1 MPMADYMAYWKTNQV
16 RAATKEAAGGHMIDH
31 AASQQFGKVQPGDTV
46 WIVNIEKGT
55 HRFLLV
61 ARIEVGAVIGQ
72 REANRVLKARYGD
85 GYDVYRAAH
94 HLLAI
99 EGSEETAREIPL
111 DPIARQLRFV
121 APQSRD
127 RLKITDGQVDQ
138 QQVRAVRELTPDTIE
153 IFEGLWRTAS
163 GRDLRR
169 SGIDGEEHVPNRSYL
184 EGAAV
189 RVLVNR
195 YERDRS
201 ARDECVAHHGTAC
214 AVCGF
219 EFSREYEG
227 VGEGFIHVHHIVP
240 LATCGRRYRIDPI
253 NDLVPVCPN
262 CHAMLHQ
269 TDPPMAIKELR
280 RCLRSFR
287 QART

>member
-1 MPMADYMAYWKTNQV
+1 MADYMAYWKTDQV
-16 RAATKEAAGGHMIDH
+16 RAAIEEAADGHMVDH
-31 AASQQFGKVQPGDTV
+31 AASEQFGKVQPGDTV

-61 ARIEVGAVIGQ
+61 ARIEVRAVVGQ
-72 REANRVLKARYGD
+72 REAERALARHGD
-85 GYDVYRAAH
+85 LYQASY

-99 EGSEETAREIPL
+99 EGSEEPAREIPL
-111 DPIARQLRFV
+111 DRVARQLRFV
-121 APQSRD
+121 SPEPRD
-127 RLKITDGQVDQ
+127 RLTIADGQIDA
-138 QQVRAVRELTPDTIE
+138 QQVRALRELTPDTIE

-163 GRDLRR
+163 GRDPRR

-195 YERDRS
+195 YERDRG
-201 ARDECVAHHGTAC
+201 ARDECVARHGTAC

-227 VGEGFIHVHHIVP
+227 VGAGFIHVHHIVP
-240 LATCGRRYRIDPI
+240 LGTIGQRYRVDPI

-262 CHAMLHQ
+262 CHAMLHWGAN
-269 TDPPMAIKELR
+269 PPSVEQLR
-280 RCLRSFR
+280 RKVRR
-287 QART
+287 PRT

>member
-1 MPMADYMAYWKTNQV
+1 MADYMAYWKTDQV
-16 RAATKEAAGGHMIDH
+16 RAAIEDAAEGHMVDH
-31 AASQQFGKVQPGDTV
+31 AASEQFGKVQPGDTV

-61 ARIEVGAVIGQ
+61 ARIEVGAVVGQ
-72 REANRVLKARYGD
+72 REANRVLKDRYGD
-85 GYDVYRAAH
+85 DYDVYRATH
-94 HLLAI
+94 HLIAI
-99 EGSEETAREIPL
+99 EGSEEPGREIPL
-111 DPIARQLRFV
+111 GAVARRLRFV
-121 APQSRD
+121 SPEPRD
-127 RLKITDGQVDQ
+127 RLTITDGRIDA
-138 QQVRAVRELTPDTIE
+138 QQVRSLRELTPETIE

-195 YERDRS
+195 YERDRG
-201 ARDECVAHHGTAC
+201 ARDECVARHGAAC

-227 VGEGFIHVHHIVP
+227 VGAGFIHVHHIVP
-240 LATCGRRYRIDPI
+240 LGTVGRRYRVDPI

-262 CHAMLHQ
+262 CHAMLHWGVN
-269 TDPPMAIKELR
+269 PPSVEQLR
-280 RCLRSFR
+280 RKVRR
-287 QART
+287 PRT

>member
-1 MPMADYMAYWKTNQV
+1 MADYMAYWKTDQV
-16 RAATKEAAGGHMIDH
+16 RAAIEEAADGHMVDH
-31 AASQQFGKVQPGDTV
+31 AASEQFGKVQPGDTV

-61 ARIEVGAVIGQ
+61 ARIEVGAVVGQ

-85 GYDVYRAAH
+85 DYDVYRATH

-99 EGSEETAREIPL
+99 EGSQEPAHEIPL
-111 DPIARQLRFV
+111 DAVARQMRFV

-195 YERDRS
+195 YERDRR
-201 ARDECVAHHGTAC
+201 ARDECVARHGTAC

-227 VGEGFIHVHHIVP
+227 VGEGFIHVHHIAP
-240 LATCGRRYRIDPI
+240 LGTVGQRYRVDPI

-262 CHAMLHQ
+262 CHAMLHWG
-269 TDPPMAIKELR
+269 TNPPSVEQLR
-280 RCLRSFR
+280 RKVRR
-287 QART
+287 PRT

>member
-1 MPMADYMAYWKTNQV
+1 MADYMAYWKTDQV
-16 RAATKEAAGGHMIDH
+16 RAAIEEAADGHMVDH
-31 AASQQFGKVQPGDTV
+31 AASEQFGKVQPGDTV

-61 ARIEVGAVIGQ
+61 ARIEVGAVFGQ

-85 GYDVYRAAH
+85 EYDVYRATH

-99 EGSEETAREIPL
+99 EGSEEPAYEIPL
-111 DPIARQLRFV
+111 DPVARQLRFV

-127 RLKITDGQVDQ
+127 RLTITDGQVDQ
-138 QQVRAVRELTPDTIE
+138 QQVRAVRELPPDTIE

-195 YERDRS
+195 YERDRW
-201 ARDECVAHHGTAC
+201 ARDECVARHGAAC

-227 VGEGFIHVHHIVP
+227 VGAGFIHVHHIVP
-240 LATCGRRYRIDPI
+240 LGTVGQRYRVDPI

-262 CHAMLHQ
+262 CHAMLHWGAK
-269 TDPPMAIKELR
+269 PPSVEQLR
-280 RCLRSFR
+280 RKVRR
-287 QART
+287 PRT

>member
-1 MPMADYMAYWKTNQV
+1 MADYMAYWKTDQV
-16 RAATKEAAGGHMIDH
+16 RAAIEEAADGHMVDH
-31 AASQQFGKVQPGDTV
+31 AASEQFGKVQPGDTV

-61 ARIEVGAVIGQ
+61 ARIEVGAVVDQ

-85 GYDVYRAAH
+85 EYDVYRAAH
-94 HLLAI
+94 HLLVI
-99 EGSEETAREIPL
+99 EGSEEPAYEIPL
-111 DPIARQLRFV
+111 DPVARQLRFV

-127 RLKITDGQVDQ
+127 RLTITDGHVDQ

-195 YERDRS
+195 YERDRG
-201 ARDECVAHHGTAC
+201 ARDECVARHGAAC

-227 VGEGFIHVHHIVP
+227 VGAGFIHVHHIVP
-240 LATCGRRYRIDPI
+240 LGTVGQRYRVDPI

-262 CHAMLHQ
+262 CHAMLHWGSSPRSVQ
-269 TDPPMAIKELR
+269 ELR
-280 RCLRSFR
+280 RMVRR
-287 QART
+287 RR